1 MVVEML
7 KLFFIFFK
15 IGLFT
20 FGGGYAMIPMMQNE
34 LSAYFTTEQLTYFI
48 GISEATPGPFS
59 INMAGLAGF
68 YAFPNEIFVI
78 QLLGSVLST
87 LGVIIPSF
95 VIILLFSVFS
105 HKIINTKAYKNAFY
119 MFQPLI
125 LGFIFSA
132 FLSITLKVVLG
143 NEFLNGE
150 ISFDYIALIIFSV
163 VLVLGLAFKKLP
175 PIALVGISAILG
187 LIFYTVF

>member
-1 MVVEML
+1 MALEML

-59 INMAGLAGF
+59 INMAGLSGF
-68 YAFPNEIFVI
+68 YAFPNEAFGI

-87 LGVIIPSF
+87 IGVVLPSF
-95 VIILLFSVFS
+95 IIILLFSIFS

-119 MFQPLI
+119 MIQPLV

-132 FLSITLKVVLG
+132 FLSITLKVILG
-143 NEFLNGE
+143 SNFLQGD
-150 ISFDYIALIIFSV
+150 ISFDYLALIIFGV
-163 VLVLGLAFKKLP
+163 ILAIGLIFKKIP
-175 PIALVGISAILG
+175 PIALITISAILG
-187 LIFYTVF
+187 VFLYAIF